1 MQLQCSQNNSHQLAN
16 CPHGCDPVSWTLQDE
31 GLIEWMKNSV
41 RPCVLHSV
49 WTVSRPTK
57 KAKDQTHVPN
67 MHPVF
72 KFVCFCY
79 RNQLSLLHSQG
90 SNDCYTDGSLAFQT
104 NDRNMHAQILWLTK
118 SISSDHLLINHLS
131 FPSPS
136 SSSSTPPSS
145 SPSPSSCSGLERHQQ
160 LHPRPSAA
168 FSTLPGEWAD
178 ISSGDIHT
186 CRMIMIFYMMM
197 IMIFCIMIMIIILC
211 IMIMIIIFCIMIIII
226 IFCIMIMMI

>member
-1 MQLQCSQNNSHQLAN
+1 MHCNESKIIHINWWIVHMAAIQCLGPCRMIVWLNEWKILF
-16 CPHGCDPVSWTLQDE
+16 DPVCLT
-31 GLIEWMKNSV
+31 
-41 RPCVLHSV
+41 P
-49 WTVSRPTK
+49 
-57 KAKDQTHVPN
+57 HVPN

-90 SNDCYTDGSLAFQT
+90 SNDCYADGSLAFQT

-145 SPSPSSCSGLERHQQ
+145 SSSPSSCSGLERHQQ

-197 IMIFCIMIMIIILC
+197 I
-211 IMIMIIIFCIMIIII
+211 IIFCMMIIII
-226 IFCIMIMMI
+226 FA